1 MNCALA
7 SSLPQVEALGGDLPE
22 VVKVATNIDGKASAM
37 RAYVLKE
44 ARSMLEQLNADEQ
57 ESVDDG
63 RSSSSREPFNYQD
76 ARKKL
81 QRVEGSIEGNGVVE
95 EEVYEF
101 LAEIYQV
108 CIGVLHPAHG
118 GGTTAEVHLYGGAS
132 RLDGTLDYLAVLV
145 IALVLD
151 TQIGDV

>member
-22 VVKVATNIDGKASAM
+22 VVKVATDIDGKTSAM
-37 RAYVLKE
+37 RAYALRE
-44 ARSMLEQLNADEQ
+44 ARAMLQQLNAEEQ
-57 ESVDDG
+57 KSLDDG
-63 RSSSSREPFNYQD
+63 KSSSSRESFNYED

-118 GGTTAEVHLYGGAS
+118 GGPTMEVHLCGGVS
-132 RLDGTLDYLAVLV
+132 RLEGPPEYLTLTLV
-145 IALVLD
+145 MEKQV
-151 TQIGDV
+151 GNVS